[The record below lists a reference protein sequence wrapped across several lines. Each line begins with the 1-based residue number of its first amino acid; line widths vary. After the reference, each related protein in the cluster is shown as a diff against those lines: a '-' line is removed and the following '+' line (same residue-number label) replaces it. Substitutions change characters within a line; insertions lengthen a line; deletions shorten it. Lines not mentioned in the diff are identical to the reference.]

1 MSLKAIWEAW
11 GPVMVTPAVIILL
24 SLVEIAP
31 IKINPWSAIIGF
43 LSKKLNA
50 DVTQRLDA
58 MQQHLDAM
66 QQRLEEMQKKLDEH
80 VVTDDDREARSQRT
94 QILRF
99 NDELIHGV
107 RHTKEHF
114 DEMQVVIHDYETY
127 CGTHKDFQNGRCVH
141 AIANINRVYDELL
154 ESHDF
159 L

>member
-66 QQRLEEMQKKLDEH
+66 QQRLEEMQ
-80 VVTDDDREARSQRT
+80 RS
-94 QILRF
+94 
-99 NDELIHGV
+99 
-107 RHTKEHF
+107 
-114 DEMQVVIHDYETY
+114 
-127 CGTHKDFQNGRCVH
+127 
-141 AIANINRVYDELL
+141 
-154 ESHDF
+154 
-159 L
+159 

>member
-31 IKINPWSAIIGF
+31 IKINPWSSIMKF
-43 LSKKLNA
+43 LGSRLNSDVTTRLDTMQQCQNETRQKLNEHIKK
-50 DVTQRLDA
+50 DDA
-58 MQQHLDAM
+58 QTASLW
-66 QQRLEEMQKKLDEH
+66 
-80 VVTDDDREARSQRT
+80 RT

-99 NDELIHGV
+99 NDELLHDR

-114 DEMQVVIHDYETY
+114 DEVLGTIKDYETY
-127 CGTHKDFQNGRCVH
+127 CHTHDDYPNGKCVH

>member
-1 MSLKAIWEAW
+1 MSLKSIWEAW
-11 GPVMVTPAVIILL
+11 GPVMAMPAVVVLL
-24 SLVEIAP
+24 SLVEISP
-31 IKINPWSAIIGF
+31 VKINPWSAIIKF
-43 LSKKLNA
+43 LSKSLNA
-50 DVTQRLDA
+50 DVTQR
-58 MQQHLDAM
+58 LDAM

-114 DEMQVVIHDYETY
+114 DEMQGVIHDYETY
-127 CGTHKDFQNGRCVH
+127 CGTHKDFPNGRCVH

>member
-11 GPVMVTPAVIILL
+11 GPVMVTPAVIVLL

-31 IKINPWSAIIGF
+31 IKINPWSA
-43 LSKKLNA
+43 LMQQCQ
-50 DVTQRLDA
+50 TETRQRLD
-58 MQQHLDAM
+58 
-66 QQRLEEMQKKLDEH
+66 EH
-80 VVTDDDREARSQRT
+80 IEKDDTQTASLWRT

-99 NDELIHGV
+99 NDELLHDR

-114 DEMQVVIHDYETY
+114 DEILGTIKDYEGY
-127 CGTHKDFQNGRCVH
+127 CSTHKNFPNGKCVH
-141 AIANINRVYDELL
+141 AIDNINRVYDELL